1 MARIATPP
9 ALRRACMAHVARVIA
24 LAGVLVVAAPA
35 LAGAQSSTV
44 DTATS
49 QRLTDYLR
57 KHRLP
62 LVGAQITRESD
73 GGTQVMLFGYVATS
87 FGKNDAEIKARKFMK
102 PGAQIIN
109 RIEIRPEILHL
120 KSKKVPA
127 SGGAT
132 TPPYDQGGG
141 SP

>member
-1 MARIATPP
+1 MSAFRRVDLARAARMAA
-9 ALRRACMAHVARVIA
+9 
-24 LAGVLVVAAPA
+24 LVVLAAALVSLAQIPA
-35 LAGAQSSTV
+35 RAQSSTV

-49 QRLTDYLR
+49 RRLTDYLR

-62 LVGAQITRESD
+62 LVGAQITRGDD

-87 FGKNDAEIKARKFMK
+87 FGKGDAEAKTRKFMK

-120 KSKKVPA
+120 KPK
-127 SGGAT
+127 T
-132 TPPYDQGGG
+132 TNAGP
-141 SP
+141 